1 MTDMTISDQGAVR
14 LQAVTSVPSVP
25 DALTGLPGVRG
36 LSAASGLPGVP
47 GLGPLEPVPARRE
60 AAGRPSSWG
69 EARPALLTLVT
80 PGGAPVCEGDACL
93 IDAGSFA
100 GAEGDWSEVPD

>member
-36 LSAASGLPGVP
+36 LSAASGVSGVP
-47 GLGPLEPVPARRE
+47 GL
-60 AAGRPSSWG
+60 

-80 PGGAPVCEGDACL
+80 PGGAPVCEGDACV

-100 GAEGDWSEVPD
+100 GAEVPD

>member
-36 LSAASGLPGVP
+36 FSGVSGVP
-47 GLGPLEPVPARRE
+47 GL
-60 AAGRPSSWG
+60 

>member
-1 MTDMTISDQGAVR
+1 MAISDQGAVR

-25 DALTGLPGVRG
+25 DALTGLPGVGG
-36 LSAASGLPGVP
+36 LSAASGL
-47 GLGPLEPVPARRE
+47 
-60 AAGRPSSWG
+60 
-69 EARPALLTLVT
+69 EARPALLTLVA

>member
-1 MTDMTISDQGAVR
+1 MTDMTISHQGAVR

-36 LSAASGLPGVP
+36 LSAASGVPGVP
-47 GLGPLEPVPARRE
+47 GL
-60 AAGRPSSWG
+60 

>member
-1 MTDMTISDQGAVR
+1 MTDMAISDQGAVR

-25 DALTGLPGVRG
+25 DALTGLPGVGG
-36 LSAASGLPGVP
+36 LSAASGL
-47 GLGPLEPVPARRE
+47 
-60 AAGRPSSWG
+60 
-69 EARPALLTLVT
+69 EARPALLTLVA

>member
-25 DALTGLPGVRG
+25 DAITGLPGAFG
-36 LSAASGLPGVP
+36 GSGVP
-47 GLGPLEPVPARRE
+47 GL
-60 AAGRPSSWG
+60 

>member
-36 LSAASGLPGVP
+36 LSAASGLPG
-47 GLGPLEPVPARRE
+47 L
-60 AAGRPSSWG
+60 

>member
-1 MTDMTISDQGAVR
+1 MTISDQGAVR

-36 LSAASGLPGVP
+36 LSAASGVSGVS
-47 GLGPLEPVPARRE
+47 GL
-60 AAGRPSSWG
+60 

>member
-1 MTDMTISDQGAVR
+1 MTISDQGAVR

-36 LSAASGLPGVP
+36 LSAASGVP
-47 GLGPLEPVPARRE
+47 GL
-60 AAGRPSSWG
+60 

>member
-36 LSAASGLPGVP
+36 LSAVSSVSGVP
-47 GLGPLEPVPARRE
+47 GL
-60 AAGRPSSWG
+60 

>member
-1 MTDMTISDQGAVR
+1 MTISDQGAVR

-25 DALTGLPGVRG
+25 DALTGLPGVSG
-36 LSAASGLPGVP
+36 LSAASGVP
-47 GLGPLEPVPARRE
+47 GL
-60 AAGRPSSWG
+60 

>member
-14 LQAVTSVPSVP
+14 LQTVTSVPSVP

-36 LSAASGLPGVP
+36 LSAAS

-69 EARPALLTLVT
+69 EARPALLTLVA

>member
-14 LQAVTSVPSVP
+14 LQAATSVPSVP

-36 LSAASGLPGVP
+36 LSAASGL
-47 GLGPLEPVPARRE
+47 
-60 AAGRPSSWG
+60 

>member
-1 MTDMTISDQGAVR
+1 MTISDQVAVR

-36 LSAASGLPGVP
+36 LSAASGVPGVP
-47 GLGPLEPVPARRE
+47 GL
-60 AAGRPSSWG
+60 

>member
-1 MTDMTISDQGAVR
+1 MTDMTISDQGAAR

-25 DALTGLPGVRG
+25 DALTGLPGV
-36 LSAASGLPGVP
+36 SGSPGVPGVPGVP
-47 GLGPLEPVPARRE
+47 GL
-60 AAGRPSSWG
+60 

>member
-1 MTDMTISDQGAVR
+1 MTISDQGAVR
-14 LQAVTSVPSVP
+14 LQAVRSVPSVP
-25 DALTGLPGVRG
+25 DALTGLPGV
-36 LSAASGLPGVP
+36 SGGSGVP
-47 GLGPLEPVPARRE
+47 GL
-60 AAGRPSSWG
+60 

>member
-1 MTDMTISDQGAVR
+1 MTDTTISDQGAVR

-25 DALTGLPGVRG
+25 DALTGL
-36 LSAASGLPGVP
+36 
-47 GLGPLEPVPARRE
+47 
-60 AAGRPSSWG
+60 

-93 IDAGSFA
+93 IDAGAFA
-100 GAEGDWSEVPD
+100 GSEGDWTEVPD

>member
-1 MTDMTISDQGAVR
+1 MTDMTISDQVAVR

-36 LSAASGLPGVP
+36 LSAASGVPGVP
-47 GLGPLEPVPARRE
+47 GL
-60 AAGRPSSWG
+60 

>member
-36 LSAASGLPGVP
+36 LSAASGVP
-47 GLGPLEPVPARRE
+47 GL
-60 AAGRPSSWG
+60 

>member
-1 MTDMTISDQGAVR
+1 MTISDQGAAR

-25 DALTGLPGVRG
+25 DALTGLPGV
-36 LSAASGLPGVP
+36 SGSPGVPGVPGVP
-47 GLGPLEPVPARRE
+47 GL
-60 AAGRPSSWG
+60 

>member
-25 DALTGLPGVRG
+25 DALTGLPGVSG
-36 LSAASGLPGVP
+36 LSAASGVP
-47 GLGPLEPVPARRE
+47 GL
-60 AAGRPSSWG
+60 

>member
-1 MTDMTISDQGAVR
+1 MTDMTISDQGTVR

-25 DALTGLPGVRG
+25 DALTGLSGVRG
-36 LSAASGLPGVP
+36 LSAASGVSGVP
-47 GLGPLEPVPARRE
+47 GL
-60 AAGRPSSWG
+60 

>member
-1 MTDMTISDQGAVR
+1 MTDMTISDKGAVR
-14 LQAVTSVPSVP
+14 LQGVTSVPSVP

-36 LSAASGLPGVP
+36 FSAASGVP
-47 GLGPLEPVPARRE
+47 SL
-60 AAGRPSSWG
+60 